1 MKKSFENT
9 LKKVMEYNSYS
20 KELITVA
27 ECEKINKWT
36 PCDLIAREYLNNGGG
51 SAPGFLGISSSQCVN
66 AYKYMCEIKEE
77 LIEKD
82 MVNEKAWNNFGF
94 PLWSHY
100 NFDR

>member
-9 LKKVMEYNSYS
+9 LKKIMEHNDYP
-20 KELITVA
+20 EGAITV
-27 ECEKINKWT
+27 KICNELEKWT

-51 SAPGFLGISSSQCVN
+51 SAKGFLGILPYQCVN

-82 MVNEKAWNNFGF
+82 MINKKAWNNFGF
-94 PLWSHY
+94 PLWDNY
-100 NFDR
+100 EFDR